1 MTNPIA
7 PVDAAIVRVAPVRQ
21 GVTATTDEH
30 AGHEPAAVDRM
41 DPGTPHRAVR
51 PPIPTPVQLPPAGP
65 HGVGHG
71 HHAHGPHHGEPPTG
85 PVAEGP
91 VPEVEPM
98 RAIDLANGGSLTL
111 DMHRV
116 RRQVAGQEISGISY
130 GGSIPGPVLRVPQ
143 GSSVDILLRNRT
155 DAETT
160 LHPHGLRLDWRF
172 DGVPGLGQDP
182 VPPGGDFNYRLTF
195 PDAGVYWY
203 HPHIRDWAVRDQ
215 GAYGVFVV
223 QPTDPNYYNPA
234 NREEVLALDDIA
246 VRDPSARDGGRSP
259 ATHVWGGMHGDTMLV
274 NGRTDYALNVRRG
287 EVVRFHV
294 LNAADTRVFNLSIPG
309 ARIKVVGSDIG
320 RNEREEFSDSVM
332 IAPAER
338 YTIEALFDTPGE
350 HQIVSRTPAGATN
363 VLGRVNVAAEP
374 VEQSHREAFERLRE
388 NAEVRAD
395 IDQFRRHFDRPADL
409 RLGVELEMN
418 GRRQGPREPAPRD
431 PNTPMPTGRPL
442 WQRTDGIMWEELAP
456 PMNQRSNV
464 DNTIWRLVD
473 LDTGRANE
481 DIRWQFNQGD
491 VSRIQLRGGPMQ
503 HPIHFHG
510 QRFLVLSV
518 NGERNPNLQW
528 KDTTMV
534 APGQTVEILVDHSNP
549 GRWMF
554 HCHIGRHSTDH
565 PN

>member
-1 MTNPIA
+1 MTA
-7 PVDAAIVRVAPVRQ
+7 RA
-21 GVTATTDEH
+21 DEH
-30 AGHEPAAVDRM
+30 AGHGMPQGEVDR
-41 DPGTPHRAVR
+41 DRVVAPSAHRHMR
-51 PPIPTPVQLPPAGP
+51 PPIPTPVQLRPPAP
-65 HGVGHG
+65 QAVGHA
-71 HHAHGPHHGEPPTG
+71 HHSHGAKPGTF
-85 PVAEGP
+85 VEGP
-91 VPEVEPM
+91 IPEVQPM
-98 RAIDLANGGSLTL
+98 RAIDLGDGARMTL

-116 RRQVAGQEISGISY
+116 RRRVAGQEISGVSY

-143 GSSVDILLRNRT
+143 DATVDLLMRNRT

-160 LHPHGLRLDWRF
+160 LHPHGLRLDWRS

-182 VPPGGDFNYRLTF
+182 VPPGGEHSYQLKF

-203 HPHIRDWAVRDQ
+203 HPHIRDWAIRDQ

-223 QPTDPNYYNPA
+223 KPTDPNYYNPV

-246 VRDPSARDGGRSP
+246 MQDPSARDGGRAA
-259 ATHVWGGMHGDTMLV
+259 ATHVWGGMFGDTMLV
-274 NGRTDYALNVRRG
+274 NGRTDYALDVRPG

-294 LNAADTRVFNLSIPG
+294 LNAADTRVFNLTIPG

-320 RNEREEFSDSVM
+320 KNEREEFSDSVM

-338 YTIEALFDTPGE
+338 YTIEVLFDTPGE
-350 HQIVSRTPAGATN
+350 HQIVSRTPAGATR
-363 VLGRVNVAAEP
+363 VLGRVNVAGEP
-374 VEQSHREAFERLRE
+374 VAQTHREAFERLRE

-395 IDQFRRHFDRPADL
+395 IDRFRQHFDRPAE
-409 RLGVELEMN
+409 RTLGVELEMN
-418 GRRQGPREPAPRD
+418 GRRQGPREPPKRD
-431 PNTPMPTGRPL
+431 PGTPEPVGRPL
-442 WQRTDGIMWEELAP
+442 WQRSDSIMWEDLSAA
-456 PMNQRSNV
+456 MSQRSTI

-473 LDTGRANE
+473 LDTGATNE
-481 DIRWQFNQGD
+481 DIRWRFQEGD

-534 APGQTVEILVDHSNP
+534 AAGQTVEILVDHSNP

-565 PN
+565 PSHRMTGYFDVLPRGATSVEK